1 MYEQIQA
8 DHGITSLSHH
18 EATEAYHSRLETWE
32 CARKD
37 VHKLDWTPSEAGGEA
52 GSQTT
57 SEPESQA

>member
-8 DHGITSLSHH
+8 DRGVTSLTHH

-37 VHKLDWTPSEAGGEA
+37 VHKLAWHH
-52 GSQTT
+52 
-57 SEPESQA
+57 